1 MNSIDINNSQT
12 IQNRLKTGRT
22 STNRNQNPSTITTN
36 TKNKLN
42 WRDAAKTRATKEPEM
57 GANYMKLKLNLII
70 VPKNVLTTEN
80 RINWGQPETL
90 QNRQD

>member
-1 MNSIDINNSQT
+1 
-12 IQNRLKTGRT
+12 L
-22 STNRNQNPSTITTN
+22 TNRKPNPSTVTIN
-36 TKNKLN
+36 TKKKLN
-42 WRDAAKTRATKEPEM
+42 WRDAAKTRASKETEI

-80 RINWGQPETL
+80 RIDWGQPETL

>member
-1 MNSIDINNSQT
+1 
-12 IQNRLKTGRT
+12 
-22 STNRNQNPSTITTN
+22 
-36 TKNKLN
+36 
-42 WRDAAKTRATKEPEM
+42 M

-90 QNRQD
+90 QSEQTGLKGKNCSIVHGSGSQALSEYSNLPILLSFEANTICPFVKGRY